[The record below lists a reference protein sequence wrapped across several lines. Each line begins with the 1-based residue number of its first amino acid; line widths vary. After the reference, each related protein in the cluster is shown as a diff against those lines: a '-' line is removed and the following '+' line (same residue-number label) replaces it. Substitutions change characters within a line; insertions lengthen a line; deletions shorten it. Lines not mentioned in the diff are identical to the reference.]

1 MVKWILLALGWFPLL
16 SFGQIASSDD
26 HGALLSHVH
35 RLTDSAT
42 DAEKESAS
50 FAISSELQTLLN
62 AAHAFEDPFS
72 DVPISRVDAAD
83 GKFRL
88 FTWNFALADG
98 SYHYDGVM
106 LVRDGERSGTIML
119 HDATNSISNPAIAQL
134 TAAKWYGALYYGV
147 VPVKKGAKTFYTLLG
162 WKGFSKVETRKVM
175 EVLSFNGTT
184 PRFGAPIFGT
194 GRAQHQREIF
204 AFTALASMHLK
215 WEPSRNAIVLDHLAP
230 TTPEFEGQAA
240 FTAPD
245 LSYDAYV
252 WDKRGWEFQRDIDMR
267 QTGRAKPY
275 KAPPKNP

>member
-1 MVKWILLALGWFPLL
+1 MAQWIVLVLGWLPLL
-16 SFGQIASSDD
+16 SFGQVANSSG
-26 HGALLSHVH
+26 HGALIGHVQ
-35 RLTDSAT
+35 RLTDATT

-50 FAISSELQTLLN
+50 SAIGAEFQILLN
-62 AAHAFEDPFS
+62 GAQAFVEPFS
-72 DVPISRVDAAD
+72 DVPVSRVDATD

-88 FTWNFALADG
+88 FTWNYALADG
-98 SYHYDGVM
+98 AYRYDGVM
-106 LVRDGERSGTIML
+106 MVRDGDRSEIIPL
-119 HDATNSISNPAIAQL
+119 HDATNTISSPATAPL

-147 VPVKKGAKTFYTLLG
+147 VPVKKGAKTYYTLLG
-162 WKGFSKVETRKVM
+162 WKGFDKVETRKVL

-194 GRAQHQREIF
+194 GKAQHQREIF
-204 AFTALASMHLK
+204 SFTALASMQLK

-252 WDKRGWEFQRDIDMR
+252 WDKRSWEFQRDIDMR

-275 KAPPKNP
+275 KAPPKVP